1 MPRLGLVGAG
11 KRGRLLMENLYELG
25 DQEYFLAERED
36 GHPHSMYHKYGIE
49 IPDWAE
55 DISDLDPEITAIVDP
70 VRAAREEA
78 TAICEA
84 NGDTPDLFETFE
96 EFLRSGTFDAALVAS
111 PVDRHAGAVVPLLEH
126 DVDVF
131 CEKPLANTLEG
142 HDRIHDA
149 HRESNA
155 VLYIGFQMRE
165 IPYYQK
171 IKRLIERG
179 AIGRLGAIHHS
190 VVRYTFFE
198 AQETSESGDRDAWRF
213 DAQRSGGSLL
223 EKTCH
228 DFDYFNWCAE
238 EDPVRVSAFGNQH
251 VFGRNTDIIDQGT
264 VSIEYE
270 DTIASL
276 DLCLYAGFGEQGHLA
291 EYRGSE
297 GVLRTPGEDET
308 IEQFSKGEHNQF
320 GISADGS
327 HKGGD
332 IAEMRRFLRCLR
344 GEAEPPA
351 DVRDAKKAD
360 VIAFAAKRSLDEG
373 RMVDIDSN
381 YDMVDP
387 ST

>member
-1 MPRLGLVGAG
+1 VYVATPNATHLEYVEAAAAQG
-11 KRGRLLMENLYELG
+11 K
-25 DQEYFLAERED
+25 
-36 GHPHSMYHKYGIE
+36 
-49 IPDWAE
+49 
-55 DISDLDPEITAIVDP
+55 
-70 VRAAREEA
+70 
-78 TAICEA
+78 
-84 NGDTPDLFETFE
+84 
-96 EFLRSGTFDAALVAS
+96 
-111 PVDRHAGAVVPLLEH
+111 AVL
-126 DVDVF
+126 
-131 CEKPLANTLEG
+131 CEKPLEATL
-142 HDRIHDA
+142 DRARRLVAACREADA
-149 HRESNA
+149 PLMVGYRMQTDPAVRRLRE
-155 VLYIGFQMRE
+155 
-165 IPYYQK
+165 
-171 IKRLIERG
+171 LIEAGVAGDVIHVHATMSQTMLGELDGEEDQWRLDPELSGGG
-179 AIGRLGAIHHS
+179 ALMDLGVYPLNTTRFALGA
-190 VVRYTFFE
+190 
-198 AQETSESGDRDAWRF
+198 
-213 DAQRSGGSLL
+213 
-223 EKTCH
+223 
-228 DFDYFNWCAE
+228 
-238 EDPVRVSAFGNQH
+238 DPVRVSAFGNQH